1 VLWRPRGEVG
11 KLFLLDGR
19 NRLDAMGAAAATID
33 YPGLLG
39 DILDSEGNRIASGA
53 VKLLFADVEPY
64 AYVVSANIHRRH
76 LTAEQKR
83 ELIAKLLKATPE
95 KSNRQIAE
103 TVKASH
109 VTVGAVRA
117 EMESTGQIDQLA
129 KTVGK
134 DRKAR
139 SKPPL
144 KIEAVRV
151 GDSEPD
157 RDLVIGTA
165 IAIARMAANAERPA
179 VFCPPIA
186 VFKIAEHAR
195 QQDLLQAPTLT
206 VECDRE
212 PTAARRKLE
221 LLLGPAT
228 LVVRSGGVWTNG
240 NGESEDKLHLHW
252 RWDRLS
258 SYELEK
264 VKEARSLAQR
274 IVHADASGVPAVHP
288 FRWPGSWHRKQ
299 QPPRLCEIIAFN
311 PEREL
316 NVDAALELLRAA
328 APPVSAKRRSK
339 AASKQKRARKTKTAR
354 VSDGGTDQSP
364 SGKFYGKCALFF
376 EAFWTDE
383 AIEQQFRTYPERY
396 DDVARYLQEERLRSQ
411 IEDCRAHWLGEWGV
425 TLKDFYTFLPKGDRY
440 IFIPTGDLWP
450 GSSVDV
456 RLPPVP
462 LFKADGSPI
471 LNKNDKQI
479 VLAPSEWLAQ
489 NRRVD
494 QMTWAPGEPMLI
506 EGKLMT
512 ESGWVARDG
521 VSCFNLY
528 RPPKIDGGDPSKAA
542 PWLDHIDEI
551 YPNDVGH
558 IVSWCAHRVQRP
570 GDKIN
575 HALLLI
581 GEQGVGKDSLLEPVR
596 RAMGPGNAHDI
607 RPKDLFAPQNEFVQS
622 TLLTINEVHD
632 LGEVSRFDFYDGM
645 KIYTAAPPDTLRVNV
660 KYVPQ
665 YYVPNVCGVVMTS
678 NHKAGGVYL
687 PPDDRRTYAAS
698 SDRSKDDFREAY
710 WNKLWGYYE
719 KEGGFAHVAA
729 YLRAYDLSGFNAKA
743 PPPRTATWWG
753 IVDSNRAPE
762 EGELADVL
770 DKLGNPHAVTLVQII
785 RVAKSGRP
793 FLLDFY
799 EWINDRKNRRVVPH
813 RMEKCGYVPVRNDAA
828 EDGLWKIE
836 GKRQAVYARKN
847 LSHVSQVKAARNLAS
862 GQ

>member
-1 VLWRPRGEVG
+1 MSLREAER
-11 KLFLLDGR
+11 R
-19 NRLDAMGAAAATID
+19 QRQRAQSHRTSQR
-33 YPGLLG
+33 
-39 DILDSEGNRIASGA
+39 ILTFKAWI
-53 VKLLFADVEPY
+53 
-64 AYVVSANIHRRH
+64 
-76 LTAEQKR
+76 
-83 ELIAKLLKATPE
+83 ELNGI
-95 KSNRQIAE
+95 S
-103 TVKASH
+103 
-109 VTVGAVRA
+109 
-117 EMESTGQIDQLA
+117 ESTGRRLIRAGKVRITRLSERRKGNVIDTAVVIPSLTEVEQARVDQL
-129 KTVGK
+129 K
-134 DRKAR
+134 
-139 SKPPL
+139 S
-144 KIEAVRV
+144 
-151 GDSEPD
+151 
-157 RDLVIGTA
+157 
-165 IAIARMAANAERPA
+165 AERERL
-179 VFCPPIA
+179 
-186 VFKIAEHAR
+186 K
-195 QQDLLQAPTLT
+195 
-206 VECDRE
+206 
-212 PTAARRKLE
+212 PTAAKARKAWAKEFAAKHGMSEQEAERIATQASNYILE
-221 LLLGPAT
+221 P
-228 LVVRSGGVWTNG
+228 
-240 NGESEDKLHLHW
+240 EF
-252 RWDRLS
+252 
-258 SYELEK
+258 ELEFDDLGTCT
-264 VKEARSLAQR
+264 VAEVISNPDRYIGQSLADPVEGISYGRDKAMVLRQR
-274 IVHADASGVPAVHP
+274 DGCLMIHSFAHGGIDY
-288 FRWPGSWHRKQ
+288 
-299 QPPRLCEIIAFN
+299 
-311 PEREL
+311 
-316 NVDAALELLRAA
+316 ALAGQA
-328 APPVSAKRRSK
+328 
-339 AASKQKRARKTKTAR
+339 
-354 VSDGGTDQSP
+354 P

-376 EAFWTDE
+376 EAFWTDD
-383 AIEQQFRTYPERY
+383 AIEQQFRNHPERY
-396 DDVARYLQEERLRSQ
+396 AEISVARYLEGERLRAQ
-411 IEDCRAHWLGEWGV
+411 IEDCRAHWLGKWGV

-462 LFKADGSPI
+462 LFEVDGSPI
-471 LNKNDKQI
+471 LNKDNKQI

-512 ESGWVARDG
+512 ESGWVERDG

-528 RPPKIDGGDPSKAA
+528 RPPKLDGGDAGKAGA
-542 PWLDHIDEI
+542 WLDHIDEI

-558 IVSWCAHRVQRP
+558 IVAWCAHRVQRP

-596 RAMGPGNAHDI
+596 RAMGAGNAHDI

-698 SDRSKDDFREAY
+698 SDRSKEDFAEAY

-719 KEGGFAHVAA
+719 QGGGFAHVAA
-729 YLRAYDLSGFNAKA
+729 YLQAYDLSGFNAKA
-743 PPPRTATWWG
+743 PPPRTATWWS

-770 DKLGNPHAVTLVQII
+770 DKLGNPHAVTLLQII
-785 RVAKSGRP
+785 RMAKSGRTV
-793 FLLDFY
+793 LVDFY
-799 EWINDRKNRRVVPH
+799 EWITDRKNRRQVPH

-847 LSHVSQVKAARNLAS
+847 LSHMLQIRAARKLAG